1 LAPVAAVLS
10 VGASFAINKLTAKK
24 PQRSDPSINQL
35 TVKQAT
41 PFRSRIYGRVKTG
54 GAVFFEAANPAEHAN
69 LVIAQVICEG
79 PIDAI
84 EQYWLNDTFS
94 TSTGGPNVAL
104 PWGALI
110 AHESRLGTDTQTA
123 GALYAGLWSNWPAEG
138 LGMDGHDM
146 RPAANPG

>member
-1 LAPVAAVLS
+1 MPVAIAFALTTLIPSTGATLFGAVTVAEALATGISAIAS
-10 VGASFAINKLTAKK
+10 VGASFALNKLTAKK
-24 PQRSDPSINQL
+24 PAKSDPSITQL

-41 PFRSRIYGRVKTG
+41 PYRSRIYGRVKSG
-54 GAVFFEAANPAEHAN
+54 GAVFFEAAIPVEHAN

-94 TSTGGPNVAL
+94 RGEGSGGANLSL

-110 AHESRLGTDTQTA
+110 AHG
-123 GALYAGLWSNWPAEG
+123 
-138 LGMDGHDM
+138 
-146 RPAANPG
+146 